1 MKRRIFGK
9 LPILGILAALAAF
22 ALTAAA
28 PDPVEWKLVDGPS
41 RPLKLG
47 DRFTVRLVAQVQPG
61 WHMYSMKTVAE
72 GPIATRIWLG
82 EGQPFRLAGN
92 VKAAEPL
99 LVQDASFNMEVET
112 YEGEASFILPLRVT
126 ARSDPGSQI
135 LLVSASYQS
144 CNNKL
149 CLPPKTVKVS
159 LPIEITR

>member
-1 MKRRIFGK
+1 
-9 LPILGILAALAAF
+9 
-22 ALTAAA
+22 
-28 PDPVEWKLVDGPS
+28 
-41 RPLKLG
+41 
-47 DRFTVRLVAQVQPG
+47 
-61 WHMYSMKTVAE
+61 MKTVAD

-112 YEGEASFILPLRVT
+112 YEGEAFFILPLRVT

-144 CNNKL
+144 CNNKI
-149 CLPPKTVKVS
+149 CLPPKTIKVS
-159 LPIEITR
+159 LPIDITR

>member
-1 MKRRIFGK
+1 MKRLIFGK
-9 LPILGILAALAAF
+9 RTIFGILATLATL

-28 PDPVEWKLVDGPS
+28 PDPVEWKLMDGPA

-61 WHMYSMKTVAE
+61 WHMYSMKTVAD

-92 VKAAEPL
+92 VKAAEPML
-99 LVQDASFNMEVET
+99 IQDPSFNMEVET
-112 YEGEASFILPLRVT
+112 YEGEASFMLPLRVT

-135 LLVSASYQS
+135 LLVTASYQS
-144 CNNKL
+144 CNNKI
-149 CLPPKTVKVS
+149 CLPPKTIKVS
-159 LPIEITR
+159 LPVEITR